1 MKSDCVFCKIASGD
15 IKADIVDQDQ
25 NTVTFLD
32 AGPVF
37 PGHLL
42 IVPRRHF
49 ETLADLPD
57 DLLAPVFR
65 QARRATQA
73 VVAGLGADGSFMAVN
88 NKISQSVPHLHVHV
102 IPRRKGDGMKGF
114 FWPRRN
120 YKDDSHRSEVV
131 NNLRQAF
138 QALSRNGS

>member
-1 MKSDCVFCKIASGD
+1 MKTDCVFCKIARGE
-15 IKADIVDQDQ
+15 IKTDIVAEDE
-25 NTVTFLD
+25 TTLTFLD
-32 AGPVF
+32 SSPVF

-42 IVPRRHF
+42 IVPREHF

-57 DLLAPVFR
+57 NLLAPVFA

-73 VVAGLGADGSFMAVN
+73 VVTALGAEGSFVAVN

-114 FWPRRN
+114 FWPRRD
-120 YKDDSHRSEVV
+120 YHDDSHRQEFVAK
-131 NNLRQAF
+131 LRDAF
-138 QALSRNGS
+138 QAL

>member
-1 MKSDCVFCKIASGD
+1 MKSDCIFCKIANGD
-15 IKADIVDQDQ
+15 IKADVIDEDED
-25 NTVTFLD
+25 TVTFLD
-32 AGPVF
+32 ASPVF

-57 DLLAPVFR
+57 SLLAPVFL

-73 VVAGLGADGSFMAVN
+73 VVAGLGAEGSFMAVN
-88 NKISQSVPHLHVHV
+88 NKISQTVPHLHVHV

-114 FWPRRN
+114 FWPRLN
-120 YKDDSHRSEVV
+120 YTDDSHRQEVV
-131 NNLRQAF
+131 GKLKQAF
-138 QALSRNGS
+138 QNL

>member
-1 MKSDCVFCKIASGD
+1 MKSDCIFCKIASGA
-15 IKADIVDQDQ
+15 IKADVIEEDED
-25 NTVTFLD
+25 TVTFLD
-32 AGPVF
+32 ASPVF

-57 DLLAPVFR
+57 NMLAPLFL

-73 VVAGLGADGSFMAVN
+73 VVAGLGAEGSFMAVN
-88 NKISQSVPHLHVHV
+88 NKISQTVPHLHVHV

-114 FWPRRN
+114 FWPRLN
-120 YKDDSHRSEVV
+120 YTDDSHRQEVV
-131 NNLRQAF
+131 DKLKQAF
-138 QALSRNGS
+138 QTL